1 MARNSIPRKSILA
14 VFKQYICGKNQK
26 DYVKHKTFKVG
37 VLKENIFMTIPSLSN
52 RNVYIS
58 TLSLM
63 HIYERRSAVLEN
75 VILPYFNSLI
85 SFPEGVYVNKEG
97 KNRRGD
103 ILFVKKIESHYLA
116 TILEI
121 VSIQRQTVC
130 QIVTIFLCDDCY
142 FEDLKC
148 LWNGRT
154 ATPSSQYN
162 NS

>member
-1 MARNSIPRKSILA
+1 MARNSISRKSILA

-26 DYVKHKTFKVG
+26 DFVKHKTFKVG
-37 VLKENIFMTIPSLSN
+37 ILKENIFMIIPLLSN

-63 HIYERRSAVLEN
+63 HIYERRGAALEN
-75 VILPYFNSLI
+75 VILPYFNALI
-85 SFPEGVYVNKEG
+85 SFPDEVYVNKEG

-103 ILFVKKIESHYLA
+103 ILFTKKTGSHYLT

-121 VSIQRQTVC
+121 VIIQKQIAC
-130 QIVTIFLCDDCY
+130 QVVTIFLCDENY

-154 ATPSSQYN
+154 ATPSSQ
-162 NS
+162 

>member
-1 MARNSIPRKSILA
+1 MARNSISRKSILA

-63 HIYERRSAVLEN
+63 HIYERRGAVLEN
-75 VILPYFNSLI
+75 AIVPYFNALI
-85 SFPEGVYVNKEG
+85 SFPDGVYVNKAG
-97 KNRRGD
+97 KNKRGQ
-103 ILFVKKIESHYLA
+103 ILFAKKIERHYLVA
-116 TILEI
+116 VLEI
-121 VSIQRQTVC
+121 VSIQRRTVC
-130 QIVTIFLCDDCY
+130 QVVTILVCDY
-142 FEDLKC
+142 NYLRNLKC

-154 ATPSSQYN
+154 ATPSS
-162 NS
+162 

>member
-1 MARNSIPRKSILA
+1 MARNSISRKSILT

-26 DYVKHKTFKVG
+26 DFVKHKTFKVG

-63 HIYERRSAVLEN
+63 HIYERRGAVLEN
-75 VILPYFNSLI
+75 VILPYFNALI
-85 SFPEGVYVNKEG
+85 LFPDEVYVNKEG

-103 ILFVKKIESHYLA
+103 ILFTKKIENHYL
-116 TILEI
+116 TTVLEI
-121 VSIQRQTVC
+121 VTIQKQIAC
-130 QIVTIFLCDDCY
+130 QVVTIFLCDENY
-142 FEDLKC
+142 LEDLKC

-154 ATPSSQYN
+154 ATPSSQ
-162 NS
+162 